1 MHKSKVNFRN
11 FFVHFAE
18 RPGGENFLKRLD
30 FLKFRSWRKCT
41 SGRKEKRGVGTKT
54 HPKREVR
61 GAICFRKPKLY
72 PHTV

>member
-41 SGRKEKRGVGTKT
+41 SGRKEGGCLSAL
-54 HPKREVR
+54 P
-61 GAICFRKPKLY
+61 
-72 PHTV
+72 